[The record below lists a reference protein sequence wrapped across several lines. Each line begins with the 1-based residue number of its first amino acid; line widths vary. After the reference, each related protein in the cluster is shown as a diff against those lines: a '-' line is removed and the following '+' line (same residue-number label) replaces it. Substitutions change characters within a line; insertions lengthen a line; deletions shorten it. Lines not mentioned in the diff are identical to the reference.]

1 MYITVATIILQ
12 LTRKNSDLKSVY
24 KTIIS
29 IMENKNYPNLIDP
42 IAKYAE
48 TLTVEVN

>member
-12 LTRKNSDLKSVY
+12 LMRKNSDLQSVN

-29 IMENKNYPNLIDP
+29 ITEITNYPNLIDP

>member
-12 LTRKNSDLKSVY
+12 LTRNSWDSRSVN

-29 IMENKNYPNLIDP
+29 IMENLIDP

-48 TLTVEVN
+48 TLKVEVN